1 MKGKYNKIHLEPNKD
16 LIHKISVLI
25 ENPFDN
31 GGGNRK
37 INNNLKKS
45 QFKEKFFLKDNRF
58 NIISSFFNLYI
69 KSTNHLL
76 KQRENFI
83 LFKSRFN
90 CKVNE
95 INDNQENIINNHN
108 NTIDNNINNNNNI
121 IDNINNNNNIID
133 NKNNNNTIDNN
144 KIYNNTIDKYINNIN
159 NTIDNNNNINK
170 NNININNNN
179 NTLDNNIAQNLNLPK
194 VIIHMDLRDFYKYYA
209 IEKDLRLKKRNII
222 PKKEK
227 NKKSFNFLVDKYT
240 QPNKLEKD
248 LIHNKFYEKY
258 LNHK

>member
-25 ENPFDN
+25 ENPFVN

-95 INDNQENIINNHN
+95 INDNQENIINN
-108 NTIDNNINNNNNI
+108 
-121 IDNINNNNNIID
+121 
-133 NKNNNNTIDNN
+133 NNNTIDNN
-144 KIYNNTIDKYINNIN
+144 INNIN

-179 NTLDNNIAQNLNLPK
+179 NTIDNNNNKKQKLNLPK
-194 VIIHMDLRDFYKYYA
+194 VIIKMDLRDFYKHKA
-209 IEKDLRLKKRNII
+209 IIEKERLKKRNII

-227 NKKSFNFLVDKYT
+227 NKKSFIFLVDKYT
-240 QPNKLEKD
+240 QPNKLEND